1 MKTLI
6 KLILIL
12 SLISLTHSS
21 STCGGEDSDHAAV
34 SRAFA
39 AVANF
44 NTSWL
49 SHPNCSTPRVYE
61 IILPS
66 RNLTG
71 AVAWKHLC
79 NLTRLRTLDLSGNYL
94 AGSVS
99 PAIWSL
105 PGLLAVDLSRNR
117 LGGAVGVVKPG
128 LLGSS
133 PVRRVNLSYNRFS
146 SFTHFSYF
154 GNLTSFDMSHND
166 FQGVAFPSW
175 FSNLTN
181 LETLD
186 VSGCDFSGN
195 LKPISGFKSLKYL
208 DVSSNRFAGRF
219 PADFPQLDGLKFL
232 NISFNNFSVSL
243 DSKKLQKFGNSA
255 FIHAGNLTSPP
266 VNNTASTTKPDLHIN
281 RNQPAATPHRQTNNL
296 KPVKNKKKPD
306 SKKRRD
312 LILFATLASSS
323 FLAMA
328 GIALFTYCA
337 YRKRKWARRNKWSIS
352 KPVHQIPFRIE
363 KSGPFAFETESGS
376 SWVADIKEPTSAPV
390 VMFEKPLMNLTFKD
404 LIAATCRFGKESLL
418 AEGRCGPL
426 YRAVLPGEL
435 HVAIKVLENA
445 RGLSHDEAVAMF
457 EDLSRLKHPNLL
469 PVFGYCIAEENA
481 NFQLVL
487 YEYMPNGDLHRWL
500 HDELP
505 FLSGPPDTDDWSG
518 DVWEIRAGPAGPG
531 PDDKVEWHTRHR
543 IAVGV
548 ARGLAYLHHAGSRPV
563 VHGHLVP
570 SNVLLSD
577 DCEPRIADFGMG
589 SGSTFGDVHD
599 FGVVLIELLTGRPG
613 MDETV
618 GWVRGL
624 VRDGKGEEALDSRLA
639 GCGAEVA
646 GQMVECLRVGYL
658 CTAEDP
664 GKRPTMRQVL
674 GMLKEL
680 NPSPPLECI

>member
-1 MKTLI
+1 MPPENSSNPAMKTLI
-6 KLILIL
+6 KLILILSL

-21 STCGGEDSDHAAV
+21 STCGGEGSDHAAV

-44 NTSWL
+44 NASWL
-49 SHPNCSTPRVYE
+49 THPNCSTPRVYE

-71 AVAWKHLC
+71 AVAWKHLR
-79 NLTRLRTLDLSGNYL
+79 NLTRLRALDLSGNYL

-105 PGLLAVDLSRNR
+105 PGLLEVDLSRNR

-128 LLGSS
+128 VLGSS
-133 PVRRVNLSYNRFS
+133 PVQRVNLSYNRFS
-146 SFTHFSYF
+146 SFTHFSSF
-154 GNLTSFDMSHND
+154 GNLSSLDLSHND

-181 LETLD
+181 LESLN

-208 DVSSNRFAGRF
+208 DVSSNRFAGKF
-219 PADFPQLDGLKFL
+219 PADFPQLDGLRFL
-232 NISFNNFSVSL
+232 NISFNNFSGSL
-243 DSKKLQKFGNSA
+243 DSKRLQKFGNSA
-255 FIHAGNLTSPP
+255 FIHAGNLTSRP
-266 VNNTASTTKPDLHIN
+266 VNNNANTTNPDLHIN
-281 RNQPAATPHRQTNNL
+281 RHQPAAAPHRQTNNL
-296 KPVKNKKKPD
+296 KPVKNKKKKPD

-323 FLAMA
+323 ILAMA
-328 GIALFTYCA
+328 AISLFTYCV
-337 YRKRKWARRNKWSIS
+337 YRKRKWARRNQWSIS
-352 KPVHQIPFRIE
+352 KPAHQVHFRIE

-426 YRAVLPGEL
+426 YRAVLPGDL

-469 PVFGYCIAEENA
+469 PVFGYCIAGYDY
-481 NFQLVL
+481 NFSQKV
-487 YEYMPNGDLHRWL
+487 
-500 HDELP
+500 
-505 FLSGPPDTDDWSG
+505 FA
-518 DVWEIRAGPAGPG
+518 IAGFG
-531 PDDKVEWHTRHR
+531 
-543 IAVGV
+543 
-548 ARGLAYLHHAGSRPV
+548 RPV

-589 SGSTFGDVHD
+589 RAGTGLTSGDVHD
-599 FGVVLIELLTGRPG
+599 FGAVLVELLTGRPG
-613 MDETV
+613 TAETV
-618 GWVRGL
+618 GWARGL

-646 GQMVECLRVGYL
+646 GQMVECLRVGL
-658 CTAEDP
+658 VRLTPTCLP
-664 GKRPTMRQVL
+664 GVGRGRDKTP
-674 GMLKEL
+674 
-680 NPSPPLECI
+680 PPLISSLQTLVWWYGLGQVVRRGAVVARRLCD